1 MSHPSFSRFKPLI
14 GIALLLGVL
23 SVGLMSTWYMGHGAM
38 AQHGCIGISTG
49 APSCMNL
56 VDIGSC
62 IQAHLGVLQVISQAT
77 PTNVS
82 QLLVLLI
89 VAVALWF
96 GFKQKRGEPDVLS
109 RLRSR
114 WQSLTASSHVLPERI
129 GQWLTLH
136 EKRDPAPASFVVL
149 RVLPVLIM

>member
-1 MSHPSFSRFKPLI
+1 MSHRSFSRLKPLI

-23 SVGLMSTWYMGHGAM
+23 GVGLMSTWYMGHGAM
-38 AQHGCIGISTG
+38 AQHGCIGVSAG

-56 VDIGSC
+56 VDFASC
-62 IQAHLGVLQVISQAT
+62 IQAHLGVLQVISQAA
-77 PTNVS
+77 PTNGS

-89 VAVALWF
+89 VAVTLWF

-114 WQSLTASSHVLPERI
+114 WQSLTVGSRVLSERI
-129 GQWLTLH
+129 EQWLTLH
-136 EKRDPAPASFVVL
+136 EKRDPAPTSFVVL
-149 RVLPVLIM
+149 RVLPVPIM